1 MAETDPPRAQRRP
14 QVRTDF
20 TAAEAR
26 SGLTWISV
34 GAGMA
39 VLVEVASISVLYGIP
54 SILAAAGLGAVFTR
68 TALLWVRDRT
78 LLALVPLLVWICSFA
93 LLAIGPEV
101 TQAMVAENKIRCAV
115 LLAAA
120 SGGAVWPIV
129 ARK

>member
-1 MAETDPPRAQRRP
+1 MAETDLPRPKRRP

-20 TAAEAR
+20 TTAEAR

-39 VLVEVASISVLYGIP
+39 VLVEVASISALYGVP
-54 SILAAAGLGAVFTR
+54 SILAAAGLGVVFTR

-78 LLALVPLLVWICSFA
+78 LLALVPLVVWIIGFA
-93 LLAIGPEV
+93 LLALGPEV
-101 TQAMVAENKIRCAV
+101 TSAMVAENKIRCAV

-120 SGGAVWPIV
+120 CGGAVWPV
-129 ARK
+129 AARK

>member
-1 MAETDPPRAQRRP
+1 MAETDPPRSTRHP

-26 SGLTWISV
+26 TGLTWLSV

-39 VLVEVASISVLYGIP
+39 VLVEVASISTLYGVP

-68 TALLWVRDRT
+68 TALLWVRDRR
-78 LLALVPLLVWICSFA
+78 LLALVPLLAWICGFA
-93 LLAIGPEV
+93 LLALGPEV
-101 TQAMVAENKIRCAV
+101 TAAMVAENKIRCAV

-120 SGGAVWPIV
+120 CGGGVWPIA
-129 ARK
+129 ARR